1 MNPLLKT
8 LLTLG
13 NDFAITMIVPSAVSC
28 STCYA
33 YLMDCIPCCVLITT
47 LTKSMS
53 MEYVPVIE
61 VDESTVEF
69 WGTSLI

>member
-28 STCYA
+28 SACYA

-47 LTKSMS
+47 LTKLMS
-53 MEYVPVIE
+53 I
-61 VDESTVEF
+61 
-69 WGTSLI
+69 

>member
-1 MNPLLKT
+1 MNESAVEIANAL
-8 LLTLG
+8 
-13 NDFAITMIVPSAVSC
+13 AIIMIVPSAVSC

-61 VDESTVEF
+61 DDESSVEF
-69 WGTSLI
+69 WEQGLYQ